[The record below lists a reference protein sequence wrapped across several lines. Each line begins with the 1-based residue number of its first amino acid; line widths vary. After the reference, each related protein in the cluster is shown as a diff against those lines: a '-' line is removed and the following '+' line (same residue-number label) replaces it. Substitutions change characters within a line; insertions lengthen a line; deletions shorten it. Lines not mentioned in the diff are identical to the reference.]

1 LKNFLKL
8 SVLAAVLVASATL
21 ASAESIQLGSYAT
34 AAPSLGNANTAMNFA
49 GFNVAPVISG
59 GVGTSYFLDP
69 TTVWA
74 PAVANSTWVGYSST
88 AGPGGTNPASGYY
101 TFTTTF
107 TALSTLP
114 YSGSISV
121 MADDTTSVYLN
132 GTLIVA
138 FGALGSDLHCADGKP
153 TCSMVDTVSLGGL
166 SLLSGVNA
174 NKLTFLVQQ
183 AGDQAPGLDP
193 SGVDFDATLTAVPEP
208 STLLMLGTGLI
219 GSAGALFRRMRS

>member
-1 LKNFLKL
+1 MKNCLKL

-34 AAPSLGNANTAMNFA
+34 GASSQGNSNTAMNFA
-49 GFNVAPVISG
+49 GFSTSPVISG

-69 TTVWA
+69 LNVWA
-74 PAVANSTWVGYSST
+74 PAVPNSTWVGYSSS
-88 AGPGGTNPASGYY
+88 AGPGGTNPATGFY
-101 TFTTTF
+101 TFTTNF
-107 TALSTLP
+107 TALTTLP
-114 YSGSISV
+114 YAGSISV

-138 FGALGSDLHCADGKP
+138 FGALGTDSHCADGLP
-153 TCSMVDTVSLGGL
+153 TCSIVDTVPLSGL

-174 NKLTFLVQQ
+174 NQLTFVVQQ
-183 AGDQAPGLDP
+183 AGDQAPHLDP
-193 SGVDFDATLTAVPEP
+193 SGVDFEATLTAVPEP
-208 STLLMLGTGLI
+208 NTLLMLGTGLM